1 MWFDVVKNQQLEIEG
16 ISRENL
22 EGVKSSLGK
31 ILDKVKNYQDFIRI
45 NQDDEKLA
53 QNMDRMMG
61 DLEYKLKTM
70 LELLNVSEN
79 IQFEDQ
85 MRGKE

>member
-16 ISRENL
+16 ISRENVK
-22 EGVKSSLGK
+22 GVKRSLGK
-31 ILDKVKNYQDFIRI
+31 MVDRVKNMRTYV
-45 NQDDEKLA
+45 
-53 QNMDRMMG
+53 QNNRTSPELGRNIDSILTNLQY
-61 DLEYKLKTM
+61 DVETL

>member
-16 ISRENL
+16 ISRENI
-22 EGVKSSLGK
+22 EGVKRSLGK
-31 ILDKVKNYQDFIRI
+31 IVDRVKDSRSFLQNNMESPQ
-45 NQDDEKLA
+45 LA
-53 QNMDRMMG
+53 KNMEYILQNLQYDI
-61 DLEYKLKTM
+61 DIL

-79 IQFEDQ
+79 VQFEDQ

>member
-16 ISRENL
+16 ISRENV
-22 EGVKSSLGK
+22 EGVKRSLGK
-31 ILDKVKNYQDFIRI
+31 MVDRVKNMRTYV
-45 NQDDEKLA
+45 
-53 QNMDRMMG
+53 QNNRTSPELGRNIDSILTNLQY
-61 DLEYKLKTM
+61 DVETL